1 MFFRWLHRTEQRPFK
16 LEACQ
21 HRLFSLCEPIC
32 EGLLMAN
39 ACKENFDAI
48 QMGLNGDLLER
59 HSVTNAKCVSPL
71 YII

>member
-1 MFFRWLHRTEQRPFK
+1 
-16 LEACQ
+16 
-21 HRLFSLCEPIC
+21 
-32 EGLLMAN
+32 MAN

-48 QMGLNGDLLER
+48 QMGLNGDLLGR